1 MRPKKSIEDS
11 RTEQV
16 HFLRYEDINGEGR
29 LFGGKLVS
37 WIDEVGGITARR
49 HTGMKVTTAAIDHLQ
64 FKSPAYL
71 NQLVVVSGH
80 VTYVGNSSLEV
91 RVNTYLE
98 ELDGTRRS
106 MNSAYITMVALDD
119 NDTPS
124 PIPFDIAL
132 DNEGIQGEWE
142 SALKRVALRKQRRLE
157 GF

>member
-1 MRPKKSIEDS
+1 MRPTRSIDYS

-29 LFGGKLVS
+29 LFGGKLVA

-71 NQLVVVSGH
+71 NQLVVVTGH
-80 VTYVGNSSLEV
+80 ITHVGNSSIEV
-91 RVNTYLE
+91 RVDTYLE
-98 ELDGTRRS
+98 ELDGTRRP
-106 MNSAYITMVALDD
+106 MNRAYVTMVALDD
-119 NDTPS
+119 NDKPA
-124 PIPFDIAL
+124 PIPFDIEI
-132 DNEGIQGEWE
+132 DNEGARGEWE
-142 SALKRVALRKQRRLE
+142 SALKRVELRKQRRLE